1 VTAPSE
7 LVTKPETAG
16 RPWTTAAPAAGTRYT
31 GTAQALHWLV
41 AALMFTVLP
50 LAWVMVSMGD
60 AAPGKGLLYTLHKSV
75 GLTILAL
82 AAVRLAWRAAHPAP
96 ALRHVA
102 RWEAAGAFASHWLLY
117 AVLVAMP
124 VSGYLL
130 SAAGGHPVSYFGL
143 FTVPGLPKDE
153 PVAHAALAVHLATQW
168 AVYGLVALHLAATA
182 WHVVVRH
189 DGALGRMLPAQ
200 DEQA

>member
-1 VTAPSE
+1 MSLALPRIGV
-7 LVTKPETAG
+7 
-16 RPWTTAAPAAGTRYT
+16 PAAGTRYT
-31 GTAQALHWLV
+31 GTAQALQWLV

-50 LAWVMVSMGD
+50 LAWVMVSMAD
-60 AAPGKGLLYTLHKSV
+60 TAPSKGLLYTLHKSV

-96 ALRHVA
+96 VLRHVA

-117 AVLVAMP
+117 LILLAMP

-143 FTVPGLPKDE
+143 FTVPGLPKNE
-153 PVAHAALAVHLATQW
+153 VVAKAALAVHLATQW